1 MENKDRYMLNGQNTM
16 RIILDIA
23 KKNNCKVEDGF
34 YLCNTLKYLIGY
46 NDKNGLDDLFVK
58 SKRLLGNVDM
68 LFE

>member
-1 MENKDRYMLNGQNTM
+1 MLNGQNTM

-46 NDKNGLDDLFVK
+46 NDKNGLDDLLK
-58 SKRLLGNVDM
+58 AKDYLEM
-68 LFE
+68 LICYLSNADE